1 MSWIKVVGIGPGSMD
16 DLTPRAL
23 RAIVEAEA
31 VVGYVKYLKFIG
43 SLVEGKTVVASGM
56 RTEAERCKKAIEL
69 YKKGLKVSVIS
80 GGDPGIYGM
89 AGLLLELA
97 VKEGLRAEI
106 EVVPGITALNFA
118 SSLLG
123 APVVQDFAAISLSD
137 HLTPWQ
143 VIEKR
148 LDVAAQA
155 DFVIALYN
163 PASSERPENFRKAC
177 DVLIKH
183 KKADTP
189 VGIVKNAFRE
199 GQWVKLT
206 TLLKAPDYPI
216 DMNTIVIVGSSSTKV
231 MGNWMIT
238 SRGYDI

>member
-23 RAIVEAEA
+23 RAIVEADA
-31 VVGYVKYLKFIG
+31 VVGYVKYLKFID

-69 YKKGLKVSVIS
+69 HKKGLKVSVIS

-97 VKEGLRAEI
+97 AKEGLRAEI

-123 APVVQDFAAISLSD
+123 APIMQDFAAISLSD

-143 VIEKR
+143 IIEKR
-148 LDVAAQA
+148 LDMAAAA

-163 PASSERPENFRKAC
+163 PASSERPGSFKKAC
-177 DVLIKH
+177 DILMKH

-199 GQWVKLT
+199 GEWVKLT
-206 TLLKAPDYPI
+206 TLFEAPDYPI

-238 SRGYDI
+238 PRGYEI